1 MIDPSSKNE
10 RMQLSRS
17 LDRSYQELRKF
28 NRLRQVTIR
37 AYLGISEET
46 LNAEWSPH
54 STKRDKRYLPKGNL
68 LQVSGLSHQIA
79 LAYGEPRASVKAI
92 LPEDAG
98 TAMTLGPALNRMA
111 NLLNLGEVHRNVAAD
126 SYFGYGIYKVAA
138 GFLPPAAQAATGLEI
153 GPNVW
158 RVGQNNFIYDI
169 TADSWDKVGYVGD
182 IYPMA
187 VKTAKMLYPE
197 AADRLTSF
205 MDGDR
210 MDAPTVFPR
219 RSRFDTPEESLWLMD
234 IHFPESKV
242 VGTWPVRADSF
253 TTIADEPLI
262 LREYNGHWSGVYQV
276 LTHLYSPDE
285 LVPVAQAESVKSIHF
300 LFNQLLELTSD
311 QAVNAKINPLFHVGG
326 QKDMERIWKAK
337 DRYPVSI
344 TGAANVPQLFEIP
357 GPTQSQQV
365 HMSSLYNFFKQF
377 TPTVDEPAR
386 APTAT
391 QGQLERETT
400 NGIVAEARRK
410 DSRALQLVYYK
421 LGHLMLNTPGLVLRD
436 SQPLRP
442 GSSIPLEL
450 TFRSDNP
457 TNVRIDDLKIEPA
470 STVFRSPET
479 KVQQLVQSSQIVT
492 QAMLM
497 AAQGAPINVE
507 KVIDTLAEY
516 QDLPELKEW
525 YEPADPLA
533 QVRRTASEQSIPRI
547 GAGQYEH
554 RSVSERTTPGALE
567 QLLTQQPSDSSNR
580 NGEDA

>member
-1 MIDPSSKNE
+1 MAIDPTSKTE
-10 RMQLSRS
+10 RIQLSRS

-28 NRLRQVTIR
+28 NKLRQVTIR
-37 AYLGISEET
+37 AYLGISEDT
-46 LNAEWSPH
+46 LNAEWSKH
-54 STKRDKRYLPKGNL
+54 STKRDRRFLPKGNL

-79 LAYGEPRASVKAI
+79 LAYGEPRVTAKAI
-92 LPEDAG
+92 MPEDAG
-98 TAMTLGPALNRMA
+98 TAMTVGPALNRMA
-111 NLLNLGEVHRNVAAD
+111 NLLNLGDIHRNVAAD
-126 SYFGYGIYKVAA
+126 SYFGYGIYKV
-138 GFLPPAAQAATGLEI
+138 GIGYMPPAAQAATGLKI
-153 GPNVW
+153 GPCVW
-158 RVGQNNFIYDI
+158 RVGQNNFLYDI
-169 TADSWDKVGYVGD
+169 TADSWDKIGYVGD
-182 IYPMA
+182 IYPMSI
-187 VKTAKMLYPE
+187 KTAKMLYPGHE
-197 AADRLTSF
+197 DQLQSF

-234 IHFPESKV
+234 IYFPESGV

-253 TTIADEPLI
+253 TTIADKPLV

-300 LFNQLLELTSD
+300 LFNQLLEKTSD
-311 QAVNAKINPLFHVGG
+311 QALNAKVNPLFHIGG
-326 QKDMERIWKAK
+326 QKDMERLWKAK

-357 GPTQSQQV
+357 GPTQSQSA
-365 HMSSLYNFFKQF
+365 HMAALYNFFKDF
-377 TPTVDEPAR
+377 NPTVDEPSR

-391 QGQLERETT
+391 QGTLERETT
-400 NGIVAEARRK
+400 NAIVAEARRK
-410 DSRALQLVYYK
+410 DTRALQLVYYK

-442 GSSIPLEL
+442 GSDIPLEL

-457 TNVRIDDLKIEPA
+457 TNITIDDLKIEPA
-470 STVFRSPET
+470 STVYRSPET
-479 KVQQLVQSSQIVT
+479 KVAQLTSSSQLIT
-492 QAMLM
+492 QAMML
-497 AAQGAPINVE
+497 AAQGAPINIE

-516 QDLPELKEW
+516 NDLPELREW
-525 YEPADPLA
+525 FEPADPLA
-533 QVRRTASEQSIPRI
+533 QVRRTASEQSVPRI

-567 QLLTQQPSDSSNR
+567 QLLTQQPAENR
-580 NGEDA
+580 NTE